1 MVGRIIFNKM
11 KALTYYLPVLMI
23 TLLIGGCEKRG
34 KAISTPSGEEY
45 KSFTADGAWCWFSD
59 PRAVYFKGKYSR
71 SYAGWMDSLGS
82 VVIGYYDHDTKAFDT
97 TIIHHSLEVDDH
109 DNPSL
114 FIDDKG
120 IITVYYSRHARRDPI
135 MMMRSANPEDIKH
148 WETKQTLS
156 LNDSTIFEKSSNT
169 YTYTN
174 ILQLSEEQNRQY
186 LFWRGTDFK
195 PVYSVSMD
203 SGKSWAQGKLLVLPD
218 RIYNNR
224 RPYIKISSN
233 DKDAIH
239 FAFTDGH
246 PRDEA
251 TNSIY
256 YARYS
261 NGMLMKASREPIMTW
276 DELPLNPEK
285 ADIVYDAKLTGEKA
299 WIWDVAENSNGNP
312 VIVYARFPNDS
323 THVYYYATWND
334 NKWNNYIITESGGWF
349 PETPAGTIER
359 EPNYSGGII
368 LDHQN
373 PSIVYLSRQVNGVFE
388 IERWSTRNG
397 GGDWTTKAI
406 TSNSIHN
413 NIRPFVIRNYA
424 ETDSLRVLWM
434 NVDRYVH
441 YTDYQTSIKMNL
453 VE

>member
-1 MVGRIIFNKM
+1 MKTFN
-11 KALTYYLPVLMI
+11 YYLPILI
-23 TLLIGGCEKRG
+23 IILLSVGCEK
-34 KAISTPSGEEY
+34 KEEITLTPSGEAY
-45 KSFTADGAWCWFSD
+45 KSFTTDGAWCWFSD
-59 PRAVYFKGKYSR
+59 PRAVYFKGQHAR
-71 SYAGWMDSLGS
+71 TYAGWMDSLGS
-82 VVIGYYDHDTKAFDT
+82 VVIGYYDHETKVIDT
-97 TIIHHSLEVDDH
+97 TIIHHALEIDDH

-114 FIDDKG
+114 FIDTKG
-120 IITVYYSRHARRDPI
+120 IITVYYSKHARKEPI
-135 MMMRSANPEDIKH
+135 VMTRSSNPEDIKH
-148 WETKQTLS
+148 WESKQVLA

-174 ILQLSEEQNRQY
+174 ILQLSEEQNTQY

-195 PVYSVSMD
+195 PVYSVSID
-203 SGKSWAQGKLLVLPD
+203 SGKSWGQGKLLVLPD

-233 DKDAIH
+233 DKNAIH

-261 NGMLMKASREPIMTW
+261 KGMLMKANGESIMKW
-276 DELPLNPEK
+276 DELPLDPVK
-285 ADIVYDAKLTGEKA
+285 ADMVYDAKPTSEKA
-299 WIWDVAENSNGNP
+299 WIWDVAEDTSGNP
-312 VIVYARFPNDS
+312 VIVYARFPSDS
-323 THVYYYATWND
+323 THVYYYATWDN
-334 NKWNNYIITESGGWF
+334 NKWNNYKIVEGGGWF
-349 PETPAGTIER
+349 PETPPGTLER

-368 LDHQN
+368 LDHKN

-388 IERWSTRNG
+388 IERWTTSNG
-397 GGDWTTKAI
+397 GEDWTTKAI
-406 TSNSIHN
+406 TSNSVHN
-413 NIRPFVIRNYA
+413 NIRPFVIRNSS
-424 ETDSLRVLWM
+424 ESDSLRVLWM
-434 NVDRYVH
+434 NVNRYVH